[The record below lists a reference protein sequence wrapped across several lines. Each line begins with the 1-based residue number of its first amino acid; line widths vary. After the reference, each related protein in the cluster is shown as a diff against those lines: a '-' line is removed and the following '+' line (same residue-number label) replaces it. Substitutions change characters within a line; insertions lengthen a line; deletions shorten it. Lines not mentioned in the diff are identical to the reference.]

1 MNHTKIQLIYL
12 MNGKLH
18 KLEKKKQENLYI
30 VFNYF
35 DKIEPLNK
43 ALLDIKDRIPFFEK
57 ENERLKG

>member
-1 MNHTKIQLIYL
+1 